1 MATEKNKDGEM
12 DFEIVSENDL
22 QFASRG
28 RKSNISDSEI
38 AKVRETLKKNP
49 NGWVLF
55 NNKAIPSGMTNA
67 KEIRNHKAA
76 NSATLRALAKKL
88 GMKAEIR
95 WHKGTVPA
103 VRFTKVS
110 A

>member
-1 MATEKNKDGEM
+1 
-12 DFEIVSENDL
+12 
-22 QFASRG
+22 
-28 RKSNISDSEI
+28 
-38 AKVRETLKKNP
+38 
-49 NGWVLF
+49 
-55 NNKAIPSGMTNA
+55 MTNA

>member
-1 MATEKNKDGEM
+1 MATEKND
-12 DFEIVSENDL
+12 DFEIVNESEL
-22 QFASRG
+22 VFASRG